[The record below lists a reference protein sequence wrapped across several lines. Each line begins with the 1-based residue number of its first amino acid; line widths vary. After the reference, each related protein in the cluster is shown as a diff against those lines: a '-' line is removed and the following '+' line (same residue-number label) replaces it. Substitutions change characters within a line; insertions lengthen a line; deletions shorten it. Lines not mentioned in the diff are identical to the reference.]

1 MKLKLFAI
9 FTLSV
14 FLFNTALIAQ
24 NRVRPRAVINT
35 AEIVSLLPASDAVAV
50 IDVKRF
56 LNTAL
61 PQMLSGNQQM
71 LAEVTRGLDEAKT
84 KTGIDFRQ
92 FDIVTA
98 GFTAIK
104 VKEKEYDFDSVIIAR
119 GQIKAGALIAAAKL
133 ASNGK
138 YREEKVG
145 ERTIYIFEP
154 KEIAEQ
160 NLPQTQ
166 GKAAGMIKKTLGGF
180 SKEMA
185 VTALDAGTL
194 AFGSIE
200 KVKETLAGTSKV
212 GTDVSGLLNKTTS
225 SVMTFAARVPEG
237 MSVFLPLEND
247 QLGKDIDSIKY
258 LFGTMDVSG
267 NTTSISAT
275 ARTLQTEQ
283 AVSLRDT
290 LEGLQML
297 GKAFLGNAKGADKKV
312 YARLIENVKFTAK
325 GNDVSMDLLIAQTDM
340 NFLVGLLAKK

>member
-9 FTLSV
+9 FTLSA

-104 VKEKEYDFDSVIIAR
+104 VKEKEYDFDSVMIAR

-160 NLPQTQ
+160 NLPQTN
-166 GKAAGMIKKTLGGF
+166 GKAAGMIKKTFAGF

-200 KVKETLAGTSKV
+200 KVKETLAGNSRV
-212 GTDVSGLLNKTTS
+212 GTDVSSLLNRTTS

-267 NTTSISAT
+267 NTASISAT

-297 GKAFLGNAKGADKKV
+297 GKAFLGNANGADKKV

-325 GNDVSMDLLIAQTDM
+325 GNDVSMDLAIAQTDM

>member
-119 GQIKAGALIAAAKL
+119 GQIKAGALIAAAT
-133 ASNGK
+133 
-138 YREEKVG
+138 YE
-145 ERTIYIFEP
+145 EP
-154 KEIAEQ
+154 KGAFAVDPAGRGGTIAAGAVVGGIPGFI
-160 NLPQTQ
+160 LGGLIGSSA
-166 GKAAGMIKKTLGGF
+166 GKA
-180 SKEMA
+180 
-185 VTALDAGTL
+185 
-194 AFGSIE
+194 
-200 KVKETLAGTSKV
+200 
-212 GTDVSGLLNKTTS
+212 
-225 SVMTFAARVPEG
+225 
-237 MSVFLPLEND
+237 
-247 QLGKDIDSIKY
+247 
-258 LFGTMDVSG
+258 
-267 NTTSISAT
+267 
-275 ARTLQTEQ
+275 
-283 AVSLRDT
+283 
-290 LEGLQML
+290 
-297 GKAFLGNAKGADKKV
+297 KV
-312 YARLIENVKFTAK
+312 YDLSGQTREQKKATLRFIMAK
-325 GNDVSMDLLIAQTDM
+325 
-340 NFLVGLLAKK
+340 